1 MIILFKKWYN
11 FMSHL
16 LSRMEWTRSPNRIGD
31 YTYYEFLINKRDS
44 LKLNNLEDLEIND
57 KKL

>member
-1 MIILFKKWYN
+1 
-11 FMSHL
+11 MSHL